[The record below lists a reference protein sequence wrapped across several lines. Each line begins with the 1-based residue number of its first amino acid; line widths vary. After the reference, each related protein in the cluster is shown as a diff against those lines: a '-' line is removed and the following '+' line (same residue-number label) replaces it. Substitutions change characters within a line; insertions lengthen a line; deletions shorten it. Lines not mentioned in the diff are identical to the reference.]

1 MRSKLAVVGGLV
13 ALLTSLFL
21 VFTLLPAAS
30 QGGGGDKR
38 VLCSRANEGTET
50 EVDNDGNGEE
60 SPGDHVLFVD
70 PVYDFETGDRVGKE
84 VGRFTFVRTKGEN
97 DGFFMV
103 EIMVILKNGKISAF
117 AAGKFSDFEGGAT
130 FPVTGGTGHYA
141 NVSGTATVKGTKD
154 CGGKRGERVILD
166 LNLG

>member
-38 VLCSRANEGTET
+38 VLCSKASEGTET
-50 EVDNDGNGEE
+50 EVDNDRNGEE

-70 PVYDFETGDRVGKE
+70 PLYDFKTGERVGKE
-84 VGRFTFVRTKGEN
+84 DGRFTFVRTKGER

-103 EIMVILKNGKISAF
+103 EVMAILKNGKISAF

-141 NVSGTATVKGTKD
+141 NATGEVTVRGTKE
-154 CGGKRGERVILD
+154 CGGERGERLVLD